1 MENHKK
7 LAIRSMKVIGMFILV
22 FAISSVLLI
31 KLVID
36 QHIETSQRSLYEVA
50 IRSQKMIKNQL
61 KRDLNEIDTI
71 AYILSIN
78 RDESLNSM
86 IDFVRE
92 DDKMNSFK
100 RIAFIG
106 KDGVGYA

>member
-50 IRSQKMIKNQL
+50 I
-61 KRDLNEIDTI
+61 
-71 AYILSIN
+71 
-78 RDESLNSM
+78 
-86 IDFVRE
+86 
-92 DDKMNSFK
+92 
-100 RIAFIG
+100 
-106 KDGVGYA
+106 